1 MPMITIVDYK
11 AGNLTSVRL
20 ALEAIQ
26 VQAEITSDPAVVAQA
41 EKVIFPGVGAAGAA
55 MEEVKRFGLDTALK
69 DFYAT
74 GRPFLGICVGTQILL
89 DSSEEN
95 GGTPC
100 LGLIPGEVKRFR
112 PTSHYDKIPQI
123 GWNAVTFTRRHP
135 VLDGIEDNSEFYF
148 VHSYYPTP
156 SHPDHRVG
164 ETEYA
169 DATFAAILGRDNVI
183 ATQFHPER
191 SGRIGLKLLE
201 NFCTWGGVC

>member
-1 MPMITIVDYK
+1 MIAIVDYK

-20 ALEAIQ
+20 ALEAIRID
-26 VQAEITSDPAVVAQA
+26 AEITNNPAVVAQA
-41 EKVIFPGVGAAGAA
+41 DKVIFPGVGAAGAA
-55 MEEVKRFGLDTALK
+55 MDEVKRLGLDSTLK
-69 DFYAT
+69 EFFES

-89 DSSEEN
+89 ELSEED

-100 LGLIPGEVKRFR
+100 LGLIPGQVKRFQ

-123 GWNAVTFTRRHP
+123 GWNAVHFTRQHP
-135 VLDGIEDNSEFYF
+135 VLDGIEEKSEFYF
-148 VHSYYPTP
+148 VHSYYPAPTYP
-156 SHPDHRVG
+156 EHRIG

-169 DATFAAILGRDNVI
+169 DATFASILGRDNLI

-201 NFCTWGGVC
+201 NFCKWDGK